1 MVHFD
6 KLNCDLH
13 CIITIS
19 ASMLQSGKTNLGH
32 ELHKVLT
39 AKSSSGEDMLKYLNL
54 KSKNLVLETVNR
66 LEAAIF
72 SWKERIS
79 EQVSG
84 KSPVRSSWSP
94 FVKDPMSEVDK
105 LELLLDRA
113 ETLLQLIKIRYPNLP
128 QTFLDATK
136 VQYGKVSFIVMYF
149 TNYSDWR
156 RHTNGLSDS
165 LFSFWF

>member
-1 MVHFD
+1 
-6 KLNCDLH
+6 
-13 CIITIS
+13 
-19 ASMLQSGKTNLGH
+19 
-32 ELHKVLT
+32 
-39 AKSSSGEDMLKYLNL
+39 MLKYLNL

-136 VQYGKVSFIVMYF
+136 VQYGKVSFFVGF
-149 TNYSDWR
+149 FPF
-156 RHTNGLSDS
+156 LF
-165 LFSFWF
+165 LFSAGRKSR